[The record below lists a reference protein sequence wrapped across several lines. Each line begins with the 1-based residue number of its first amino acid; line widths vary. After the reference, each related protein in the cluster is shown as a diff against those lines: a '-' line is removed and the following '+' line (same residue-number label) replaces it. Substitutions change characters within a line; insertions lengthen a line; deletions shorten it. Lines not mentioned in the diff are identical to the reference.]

1 MLIKLAAVAAVA
13 ASAFAAHA
21 YVLPAPGAGEV
32 RIEVTALKKFTADS
46 GTITGTETAKAWARN
61 TKMAGAA
68 TNRVSTWT
76 VTTTKTT
83 SLVNGV
89 AGKAAVGYIC
99 NMHVTT
105 HPYADRVTCA
115 NP

>member
-1 MLIKLAAVAAVA
+1 MLIKIAAVAAVVGSA
-13 ASAFAAHA
+13 ALAAP
-21 YVLPAPGAGEV
+21 YVLPVPGAGEV
-32 RIEVTALKKFTADS
+32 RIAVTALKKFSADS

-61 TKMAGAA
+61 TAKGGVA
-68 TNRVSTWT
+68 TNRVSSWT
-76 VTTTKTT
+76 VTTSKTT

-105 HPYADRVTCA
+105 PPFADRVTCA